1 MSLKKFKTLGIR
13 YIEKLFD
20 DLFDLIWVN
29 ELTNVENK
37 IEKEMNVLLKSPQ
50 NVVELATQI
59 VLKVEINEN
68 ESLKVMKMSINM
80 WLIFNDF
87 VMKLFID

>member
-1 MSLKKFKTLGIR
+1 LSLKKFKTLGIR